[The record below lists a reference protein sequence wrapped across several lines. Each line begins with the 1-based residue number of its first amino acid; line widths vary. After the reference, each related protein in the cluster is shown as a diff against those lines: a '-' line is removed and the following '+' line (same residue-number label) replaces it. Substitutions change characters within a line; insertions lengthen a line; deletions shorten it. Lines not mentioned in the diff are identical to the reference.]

1 MFSVVAF
8 VFRYCHTHTHSNTL
22 ARWIDW
28 NKKWKR
34 RINNTKKGKQ
44 NRQNE
49 WSWRVNEWDET
60 RWRRENKQK
69 KTRYQRW
76 NNHHLLRKEIEMK
89 ILWYG
94 IWVYNQERWKYP
106 TLRPHFP
113 PSDLRD
119 WISSPVKRLTQY
131 LGFKSQLCK
140 WRKKKRMAERQR
152 KMWDTQMQH
161 LISVIIQE
169 TPPSQPTEDRRRC
182 KRRRETKRR
191 KQKIQPL
198 FAVNYSNMI
207 FRWCRCR
214 CWMLMMTL
222 LIINEWS
229 LLLFH

>member
-1 MFSVVAF
+1 MG
-8 VFRYCHTHTHSNTL
+8 
-22 ARWIDW
+22 W
-28 NKKWKR
+28 NEM
-34 RINNTKKGKQ
+34 KKGKQ
-44 NRQNE
+44 TKKNSLSALKQSSLVKKRNWNE
-49 WSWRVNEWDET
+49 DSLVWYLSVQPR
-60 RWRRENKQK
+60 
-69 KTRYQRW
+69 
-76 NNHHLLRKEIEMK
+76 EMK
-89 ILWYG
+89 VPY
-94 IWVYNQERWKYP
+94 
-106 TLRPHFP
+106 TP
-113 PSDLRD
+113 PSLPLSDLSD
-119 WISSPVKRLTQY
+119 WISSPVERLTQY
-131 LGFKSQLCK
+131 FGFKSQLCK

-198 FAVNYSNMI
+198 FAVNYFNMI